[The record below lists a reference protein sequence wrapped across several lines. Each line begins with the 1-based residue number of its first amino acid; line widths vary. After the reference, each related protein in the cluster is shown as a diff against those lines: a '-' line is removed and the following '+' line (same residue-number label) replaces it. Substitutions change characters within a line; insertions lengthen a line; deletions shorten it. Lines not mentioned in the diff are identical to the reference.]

1 MSNTLELIREA
12 KGGSSTAFNVLFQ
25 RHRGRLTALVAA
37 RMGPA
42 LRAVLEA
49 EDLVQET
56 YLQAARKFADF
67 TPDAP
72 QGFYRWLAR
81 IAGFK
86 VKEAERARRAKKR
99 GAPDA
104 LRTDPVSKETSV
116 AGRAGRSER
125 AAWIADAIAGL
136 PAAQG
141 RAVRLRYL
149 QGLSLRETAARLD
162 RSEAAVKALVGRGL
176 QALAGRMTRSR

>member
-1 MSNTLELIREA
+1 MSNTLELVREA

-25 RHRGRLTALVAA
+25 RHRSRLTTLVAA
-37 RMGPA
+37 RMSPG
-42 LRAVLEA
+42 LRAVTEA

-67 TPDAP
+67 TPDSP

-99 GAPDA
+99 GRPRA
-104 LRTDPVSKETSV
+104 LLAEPPADDTSV
-116 AGRAGRSER
+116 AGRAGRGER
-125 AAWIADAIAGL
+125 AAQIAEAIDAL
-136 PAAQG
+136 PEAQAE
-141 RAVRLRYL
+141 AVRLRYL
-149 QGLSLRETAARLD
+149 QGLSLRETAERLE

-176 QALAGRMTRSR
+176 QALARRMQRSG